1 MYYVYILRC
10 RDGTLYTGITPD
22 LGRRMAA
29 HVAGTGA
36 KYTRSHPPEEIAAVW
51 RTEEKTDALR
61 LEWAV
66 KKRLTRA
73 QKLSL
78 IADPGR
84 LGELLPGLE
93 TERFEHIPGVTLESL
108 RGETGDPSSVTCG
121 DTFPPGGRL

>member
-36 KYTRSHPPEEIAAVW
+36 KYTRSHPPEEIEAVW
-51 RTEEKTDALR
+51 RTAEKNDALR

-93 TERFEHIPGVTLESL
+93 TERFEHIPGVTLVSL
-108 RGETGDPSSVTCG
+108 RGE
-121 DTFPPGGRL
+121 